1 MRIYLNI
8 VNSHLIY
15 ELKRSDAISRINHDG
30 GDLVLVE
37 LPTAESVSIHLIER
51 DIDVGLI
58 KDILDRNSQ
67 ANVYTLL
74 LLWCDMLLPGDQQ
87 LYVPYDW
94 MSTLLAV
101 YGGKI
106 YAYELASEDV
116 IFFPVYFE
124 RQATGAECLVRYG
137 TPINM
142 ADIRCE
148 VVHLDGQHING
159 TWRIAA
165 FERWTAQQQASEEAE
180 GTFHSSSYRGS
191 MAVYYEILGVSRG
204 ADWDTVKKAYRHLAR
219 EFHPDIN
226 KTPEATERMQQI
238 NKAYDQLA
246 RLLEDDAG
254 Q

>member
-8 VNSHLIY
+8 VNSYLIY
-15 ELKRSDAISRINHDG
+15 ELQRSDAISRIKHDG
-30 GDLVLVE
+30 GDLVVVE
-37 LPTAESVSIHLIER
+37 LSTGETVSIHLVER

-58 KDILDRNSQ
+58 KDILERNSQ

-74 LLWCDMLLPGDQQ
+74 LLWCDMLLPADQQ

-106 YAYELASEDV
+106 YAYELASEEV

-124 RQATGAECLVRYG
+124 RQAIGLERLVRYG

-142 ADIRCE
+142 AAIRCE
-148 VVHLDGQHING
+148 VVHLEGQHING

-165 FERWTAQQQASEEAE
+165 FERWTAEQQSSEQAE
-180 GTFHSSSYRGS
+180 GAFHASSYRGS
-191 MAVYYEILGVSRG
+191 LEVYYDILGVNQG
-204 ADWDTVKKAYRHLAR
+204 ADWETVKKAYRHLAR

-246 RLLEDDAG
+246 RLFEDDAG
-254 Q
+254 